1 LKLNRFNSKYI
12 IYFFI
17 ALLCVGSS
25 FAISNGDLRKL
36 VGIEIYNRDQ
46 ALIRE
51 IRQIELTKGHNI
63 VDFHSIADGIYG
75 HTAHVQALDHR
86 DKITSL
92 SLGYHYDLI
101 DNDKLISRFVGKW
114 FTFSTDDIEYEGK
127 LLKVDDYNLFM
138 QPDTNDPSIEVVD
151 LSSLSEM
158 IYSEIPDGLFIEPT
172 LRWEVESKKKLKKL
186 DVELTY
192 LTSDITWYC
201 DYRAVLK
208 NDSMLELSASYT
220 IDNQL
225 DLSFPEANVAFVA
238 GSTHRSSDPEN
249 SEPET
254 IRRSGRKRGSS
265 ENTAQRHFEYYRFPL
280 KRTVTLNHN
289 QTMQIP
295 FFSNDK
301 VAYRKRYVFPHLL
314 QNQQVNVILEISNNV
329 ESGLGQPLPEGDW
342 GIYRR
347 IENET
352 ISFLGE
358 DYVMATPV
366 GHAVELNIGTS
377 FDVKARRTRIAQS
390 RPERD
395 KHEEIWRVE
404 VTNSRDEATEILV
417 EQRVFGYFQVI
428 DSNVD
433 GKEITYNKERA
444 DMLIFPVRVSANS
457 VSILEY
463 SILYGY

>member
-1 LKLNRFNSKYI
+1 MWVGVS
-12 IYFFI
+12 I
-17 ALLCVGSS
+17 AM
-25 FAISNGDLRKL
+25 INGDLRKS

-51 IRQIELTKGHNI
+51 IRQIELDKGLNI
-63 VDFHSIADGIYG
+63 IDFHSVADGIYG
-75 HTAHVQALDHR
+75 HTAHVQATEHQDR
-86 DKITSL
+86 ITPLSL
-92 SLGYHYDLI
+92 SYHYDLI

-114 FTFSTDDIEYEGK
+114 FTFSAGDMEYEGK

-138 QPDTNDPSIEVVD
+138 QPDTTDPTIEVVE
-151 LSSLSEM
+151 LNSLSEM
-158 IYSEIPDGLFIEPT
+158 IYSKIPEGLFTEPT
-172 LRWEVESKKKLKKL
+172 LRWEVNSNKKLKKL
-186 DVELTY
+186 DVEITY

-208 NDSMLELSASYT
+208 GDSILELFASYT

-225 DLSFPEANVAFVA
+225 ELSFTEANIAFVA

-249 SEPET
+249 SDPET
-254 IRRSGRKRGSS
+254 IRQSGRKMDQAEVTG
-265 ENTAQRHFEYYRFPL
+265 QKHFEYYRFPL
-280 KRTVTLNHN
+280 DRSITLNHN

-301 VAYRKRYVFPHLL
+301 VDYQKRYVFPHLL
-314 QNQQVNVILEISNNV
+314 QNQRVKVILEISNNA
-329 ESGLGQPLPEGDW
+329 ETGLGQPLPEGDW

-347 IENET
+347 IENGA

-366 GHAVELNIGTS
+366 GHSVELDIGAS

-395 KHEEIWRVE
+395 KHEEKWRVE
-404 VTNSRDEATEILV
+404 VTNGRDEQTEVMV
-417 EQRVFGYFQVI
+417 EQRVYGYYQVI
-428 DSNVD
+428 DSKVD
-433 GKEITYNKERA
+433 GKETTYHKERA
-444 DMLIFPVRVSANS
+444 DMLIFPVKVSAKS

>member
-1 LKLNRFNSKYI
+1 MADN
-12 IYFFI
+12 
-17 ALLCVGSS
+17 
-25 FAISNGDLRKL
+25 NGILRKS

-51 IRQIELTKGHNI
+51 IRQIELDKGLNI
-63 VDFHSIADGIYG
+63 IDFHSIADGIYG
-75 HTAHVQALDHR
+75 HTAHVQALDHQDR
-86 DKITSL
+86 ITPL

-101 DNDKLISRFVGKW
+101 DNEKLISRFVGKW
-114 FTFSTDDIEYEGK
+114 FTFSAGDLEYEGK

-138 QPDTNDPSIEVVD
+138 QPDTTDPSIEVVE

-158 IYSEIPDGLFIEPT
+158 IYSKIPEGLFTEPT
-172 LRWEVESKKKLKKL
+172 LRWEVNSDKKLKKL
-186 DVELTY
+186 DVEITY

-208 NDSMLELSASYT
+208 SDSMLELSANYT

-225 DLSFPEANVAFVA
+225 ELSFPEANVAFVA

-249 SEPET
+249 SDPET
-254 IRRSGRKRGSS
+254 IRHSGRKFGQTVS
-265 ENTAQRHFEYYRFPL
+265 TGQKHFEYYRFPL
-280 KRTVTLNHN
+280 DRTISLNRN
-289 QTMQIP
+289 QTIQIP
-295 FFSNDK
+295 FFSNDN
-301 VAYRKRYVFPHLL
+301 VAYQKRYVFPHLL
-314 QNQQVNVILEISNNV
+314 QNQQVNVVLEIDNNAD
-329 ESGLGQPLPEGDW
+329 SGLGQPLPEGDW

-347 IENET
+347 IENGS

-358 DYVMATPV
+358 DYLMATPV
-366 GHAVELNIGTS
+366 GHSVELNIGAS
-377 FDVKARRTRIAQS
+377 FDVKARRTRVAQS

-395 KHEEIWRVE
+395 KHEEKWQVV
-404 VTNSRDEATEILV
+404 VTNSRNEETEVLV
-417 EQRVFGYFQVI
+417 EQRVYGYYQVI

-433 GKEITYNKERA
+433 GKEIAYNKERA
-444 DMLIFPVRVSANS
+444 DMLIFPVTVSANS